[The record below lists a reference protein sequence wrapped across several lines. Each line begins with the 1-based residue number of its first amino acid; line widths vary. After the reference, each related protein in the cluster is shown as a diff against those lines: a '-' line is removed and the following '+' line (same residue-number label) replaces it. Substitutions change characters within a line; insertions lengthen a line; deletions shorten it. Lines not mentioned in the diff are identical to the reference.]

1 MINLRLKTVDAGN
14 NLANGIN
21 YSLAALRGYMILGSD
36 PEKAK
41 VMKAQRQEAWD
52 IIKKSTA
59 SFETLSSNWT
69 DPANVEKLRELVA
82 ILKKFEAAQNEVEAI
97 AQSVENVPSY
107 AMLLNDAAPRAS
119 KILAAITAIIDAE
132 AQMPSTQ
139 QRKHLLVQLAN
150 SRGSFAVGL
159 ANIRAYLLSGDIKF
173 KEMFDAKWQANEKA
187 LANINNKYIALFSP
201 AQKKSWQMYTSVRQ
215 EFSPI
220 PPKMFELRGAAN
232 WNQANFL
239 LGTKAAPSAKQ
250 ASAILKDM
258 QRSQNAL
265 MENDLQLLQNS
276 STLLSSM
283 LIIGAVVS
291 LVISTIVALWF
302 SRDLLSRLNPVLQKA
317 LDISDNNLSTPK
329 LIVKG
334 KDEIATLTSAV
345 NNMSNAL
352 SRTLETT
359 AHSMQGVSSE
369 ANDIY
374 IANTDMS
381 KNIDQQ
387 NQQVSLIAAAI
398 EELSASSKEVSD
410 NSKMTAESA
419 DSSVATAKQGGNLV
433 NNSLSQMSEIS
444 SAFDDSADSIGL
456 LSEQS
461 RNVESILNVIRE
473 IAEQT
478 NLLALNAAIEAA
490 RAGESGRGFAV
501 VADEV
506 RQLASRTTE
515 ATADVEKAIEKMKTD
530 TRTAEKNMEIG
541 RDKVKQ
547 GIAISDKLGAML
559 EEIIN
564 SATEVSSK
572 VHSIALSSNEQ
583 FQVTVEIASNTNHVS
598 NLSSSVNDGINQVV
612 ERTRSVSQS
621 SSDRASELLKM
632 IG

>member
-1 MINLRLKTVDAGN
+1 
-14 NLANGIN
+14 
-21 YSLAALRGYMILGSD
+21 
-36 PEKAK
+36 
-41 VMKAQRQEAWD
+41 
-52 IIKKSTA
+52 
-59 SFETLSSNWT
+59 
-69 DPANVEKLRELVA
+69 
-82 ILKKFEAAQNEVEAI
+82 
-97 AQSVENVPSY
+97 
-107 AMLLNDAAPRAS
+107 
-119 KILAAITAIIDAE
+119 
-132 AQMPSTQ
+132 
-139 QRKHLLVQLAN
+139 
-150 SRGSFAVGL
+150 
-159 ANIRAYLLSGDIKF
+159 
-173 KEMFDAKWQANEKA
+173 
-187 LANINNKYIALFSP
+187 
-201 AQKKSWQMYTSVRQ
+201 
-215 EFSPI
+215 
-220 PPKMFELRGAAN
+220 
-232 WNQANFL
+232 
-239 LGTKAAPSAKQ
+239 
-250 ASAILKDM
+250 
-258 QRSQNAL
+258 
-265 MENDLQLLQNS
+265 
-276 STLLSSM
+276 
-283 LIIGAVVS
+283 
-291 LVISTIVALWF
+291 
-302 SRDLLSRLNPVLQKA
+302 
-317 LDISDNNLSTPK
+317 
-329 LIVKG
+329 
-334 KDEIATLTSAV
+334 
-345 NNMSNAL
+345 
-352 SRTLETT
+352 
-359 AHSMQGVSSE
+359 MQGVSSE

-419 DSSVATAKQGGNLV
+419 DSSVETAKLGGNLV

-444 SAFDDSADSIGL
+444 TAFDDSADSIGL

-506 RQLASRTTE
+506 RQLASRTTD
-515 ATADVEKAIEKMKTD
+515 ATADVEQAIEKMKTD
-530 TRTAEKNMEIG
+530 TRVAEKNMEIG
-541 RDKVKQ
+541 RDKVKE